1 MTIMDLNFESLKIQN
16 PEFVVNELADFVK
29 DQVLNKF
36 RKKGVVLGLSGGIDS
51 SLMAAL
57 STRALGKDRVFG
69 LMMPEKESNP
79 NSEKLAKKIAENF
92 KSLLKKSI

>member
-36 RKKGVVLGLSGGIDS
+36 RKKGVVSGTI
-51 SLMAAL
+51 LQY
-57 STRALGKDRVFG
+57 
-69 LMMPEKESNP
+69 
-79 NSEKLAKKIAENF
+79 
-92 KSLLKKSI
+92 